1 MNKNYYFK
9 INLIRN
15 KFYFKKRDT
24 CKKLSMNSV
33 KENPY
38 IKINTLDGQI
48 KVPEDALPA
57 LNEWSGRINMLTTY
71 ENFENIPTFNVSSSY
86 LIRLISIARAS
97 VQYFSL
103 LDELMEKKREQIVR
117 MFNFH
122 SQKEFTSFYDEE
134 MEMTPKL
141 SEFMEAISI
150 SEKSFVNYWTLP
162 YSFLQKVGITI
173 DPMDSSFTIPQ
184 YITVAV
190 FSYLNHLEKTKPEEI
205 KGLIVS
211 PTLLENPNTNTYREF
226 ISQKYIR
233 TWIPIN
239 IIIGE
244 ITINLVWLRHP
255 DMVEYLPIE
264 SILFQLKN
272 VGTKKSETAKF
283 LVSLSKIIKRCQDPL
298 ERKWLE

>member
-1 MNKNYYFK
+1 
-9 INLIRN
+9 
-15 KFYFKKRDT
+15 
-24 CKKLSMNSV
+24 MNSV

-57 LNEWSGRINMLTTY
+57 LNEWSGRINMLTKY

-117 MFNFH
+117 MFNVH

-211 PTLLENPNTNTYREF
+211 PTLLENPNPNTYREF
-226 ISQKYIR
+226 ISQKYIK

-264 SILFQLKN
+264 NILFQLKN

>member
-1 MNKNYYFK
+1 
-9 INLIRN
+9 
-15 KFYFKKRDT
+15 
-24 CKKLSMNSV
+24 MNSV

-57 LNEWSGRINMLTTY
+57 LNEWSGRINMLTKY

-117 MFNFH
+117 MFNVH
-122 SQKEFTSFYDEE
+122 SQKEFTRFYDEE

-162 YSFLQKVGITI
+162 YNFLQKVGITI

-211 PTLLENPNTNTYREF
+211 PTLLENPNPNTYREF

-264 SILFQLKN
+264 NILFQLKN

-283 LVSLSKIIKRCQDPL
+283 LVSLSKIIKRGQDPL